1 MTKLLI
7 VDDSQSDLYLLKTL
21 LTNNGYTVSTARN
34 GIEALIQARTT
45 PPNLIISDILMPEM
59 DGFSLCRA
67 WKKDAALKNI
77 PFIFYTATYTD
88 PRDEELA
95 LSLGAEK
102 FILKPADPALFI
114 DLLQSVIR
122 QCETGQLVSSGK
134 EVEEEAVY
142 YQRYNEAL
150 IRKVEDKMRQIAL
163 INRALEQDIS
173 ERKNIEKE
181 LRLLHRLTRSIVSS
195 KDFRAAL
202 QVVLE
207 QICSEI
213 GWDFGEAW
221 IPRPNGSVLEDSEV
235 CYLSTENLRRFK
247 SESAKFTFT
256 PGSGLPGR
264 VWSSKQPE
272 WIQDASNQPETF
284 FLRSRI
290 AKELGIKTACGIP
303 ISAENEV
310 LAVVAFYA
318 TTIQPQSQQLEEFL
332 TTVASQLGLVMKQK
346 RIEEEIRSRNIEL
359 ALMKQVMEQTV
370 ESIIITDTEGVI
382 VYVNPAFE
390 RVTGYSQD
398 EAVGHT
404 PGILRSGEH
413 DITFFQELWRTIKA
427 GEIWQGQIIN
437 KNKSG
442 TRYVDK
448 VTIIPVRDENGKIV
462 HYAGIQQ
469 DVTRDLQTEE
479 QYRQMQKMDAI
490 GQLTAGIAHDFNNIL
505 TAINGYAELLQM
517 RFPQEDPVQPFLN
530 NILYSGERA
539 TNLIQQLLAFSR
551 RQVIEPKVLNLKVVI
566 EDMSEMLRHMI
577 GEHIRLKTVI
587 APELWP
593 VKVDPTQIEQVITNL
608 AVNARDAMP
617 DGGQMTLEAAN
628 AVLDENYVSS
638 HLDARPGDYVMLSVS
653 DSGCGMNK
661 ETLVRIFEPFFT
673 TKEVGKGTGLGLA
686 SVYGIV
692 KQNRGNIWV
701 YSEEGKGTTFRI
713 YLPRTVE
720 PLQELPKSAS
730 GMELPKG
737 SETIL
742 LAEDDDRV
750 RHLAVQILEAHGY
763 RVLEASNGEEAV
775 QLSNRHF
782 GEIRLL
788 LTDVMMPGMSGKTLS
803 EHLRKLRPGIKVLF
817 VSGYS
822 ADMMGL
828 QIIRAG
834 RSPFLQKPFS
844 TAQLVCRVREVLDS

>member
-7 VDDSQSDLYLLKTL
+7 VDDNPSDLYLLETL
-21 LTNNGYTVSTARN
+21 LTNNGYTVVTARN
-34 GIEALIQARTT
+34 GIEALIKARRD
-45 PPNLIISDILMPEM
+45 PPDLIISDILMPEM
-59 DGFSLCRA
+59 DGFSLCRT
-67 WKKDAALKNI
+67 WKRDADLKNI
-77 PFIFYTATYTD
+77 PFVFYTATYTD

-102 FILKPADPALFI
+102 FILKPAEPGVFI
-114 DLLQSVIR
+114 ELLQTVIK
-122 QCETGQLVSSGK
+122 QYETGQLISSHQ

-142 YQRYNEAL
+142 YKRYNEAL

-173 ERKNIEKE
+173 ERRKVEKE

-195 KDFRAAL
+195 KDFRSAL
-202 QVVLE
+202 EVVLE
-207 QICSEI
+207 LICSEI

-272 WIQDASNQPETF
+272 WIPDVSNQPETS

-290 AKELGIKTACGIP
+290 ARELGIKTAWGVP
-303 ISAENEV
+303 IIADDEV

-318 TTIQPQSQQLEEFL
+318 TTMQQQSQQLEEFV
-332 TTVASQLGLVMKQK
+332 TTVASQLGLIMKQK
-346 RIEEEIRSRNIEL
+346 RIEEEIRRRNMEL
-359 ALMKQVMEQTV
+359 SLMKQVMEQTV
-370 ESIIITDTEGVI
+370 ESVIITDTEGVI
-382 VYVNPAFE
+382 VYVNPTFE

-398 EAVGHT
+398 ESIGHT
-404 PGILRSGEH
+404 PAILKSGEH
-413 DITFFQELWRTIKA
+413 DAAFFQELWRTIKA
-427 GEIWQGQIIN
+427 GEVWQGQIVN

-442 TRYVDK
+442 TRYIDK

-469 DVTRDLQTEE
+469 DVTHELQTEE

-490 GQLTAGIAHDFNNIL
+490 GHLTAGIAHDFNNIL
-505 TAINGYAELLQM
+505 TAINGYAELLQT
-517 RFPQEDPVQPFLN
+517 RFPQDDPVQPFLN

-539 TNLIQQLLAFSR
+539 ANLIQQLLAFSR
-551 RQVIEPKVLNLKVVI
+551 RQVIEPKVMNLKDVI
-566 EDMSEMLRHMI
+566 ENMSEMLKHTI
-577 GEHIRLKTVI
+577 GGHIRLNTVI

-593 VKVDPTQIEQVITNL
+593 VKVDPTQIEQVIINL

-617 DGGQMTLEAAN
+617 DGGQMTLETAN

-638 HLDARPGDYVMLSVS
+638 HLDARPGDYVMLSVA

-661 ETLVRIFEPFFT
+661 ETLARIFEPFFT

-692 KQNRGNIWV
+692 KQSGGNIWV

-713 YLPRTVE
+713 YLPRASE
-720 PLQELPKSAS
+720 PLQKLPKPAAGIELP
-730 GMELPKG
+730 GG

-750 RHLAVQILEAHGY
+750 RRLALQILEAQGY
-763 RVLEASNGEEAV
+763 QVLEASNGEEAI
-775 QLSNRHF
+775 QLCNRHF
-782 GEIRLL
+782 GDIRLL
-788 LTDVMMPGMSGKTLS
+788 LTDVMMSGMSGKALS
-803 EHLRKLRPGIKVLF
+803 EHLRRLRPSIKVLF
-817 VSGYS
+817 MSGYS
-822 ADMMGL
+822 ADMIGL

-844 TAQLVCRVREVLDS
+844 TAQLVCKVREVLDT